1 MDGFAPAMLILADG
15 SVKVTSRQCLLPLLV
30 SVMTRSERRSVGW
43 PFSSVPNEY
52 SNDLWELGPLV
63 CTR

>member
-1 MDGFAPAMLILADG
+1 MLTVAEG
-15 SVKVTSRQCLLPLLV
+15 SVKVTSRQCLCPVLV

-52 SNDLWELGPLV
+52 SNELWELGPWV
-63 CTR
+63 CRVV